1 LWKYKGYD
9 LPQDVPLIIG
19 ALCELFYYEI
29 MIHSR
34 PLPKIL
40 AGIREMGNEVS
51 FSSLPA
57 EVMVQLDKLWRACGF
72 WMSRLL
78 KNPRPCLR
86 RSLVLYHWCRKNGVD
101 SKVVVGV
108 DKNGD
113 KLKGH
118 AWLCVYGH
126 VYREDADALAKEYT
140 IMLEG

>member
-1 LWKYKGYD
+1 MWKYKGYD

-19 ALCELFYYEI
+19 ALLQLIYYEI

-34 PLPKIL
+34 PLPNIL
-40 AGIREMGNEVS
+40 AEIRALGDGG
-51 FSSLPA
+51 SSSILSA
-57 EVMVQLDKLWRACGF
+57 EVIVKLDKLWRACGF

-86 RSLVLYHWCRKNGVD
+86 RSLVLYHWCRKNGLD

-113 KLKGH
+113 ELKGH

-126 VYREDADALAKEYT
+126 VYREDADSLAKEYT